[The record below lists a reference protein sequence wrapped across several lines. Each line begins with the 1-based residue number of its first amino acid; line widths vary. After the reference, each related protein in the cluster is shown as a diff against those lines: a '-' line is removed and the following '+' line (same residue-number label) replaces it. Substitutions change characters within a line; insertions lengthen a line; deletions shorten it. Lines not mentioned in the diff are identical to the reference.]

1 MRSSESS
8 VKWQK
13 ANPEKVRAERKLRY
27 AVKCGLLIRPST
39 CSMCGDG
46 GKIHSHHSDYTKP
59 REVIWVCSL
68 CHSDI
73 HRQKRAELNYYIK
86 QRRKMKIKITEA
98 LTCKRCNHIWIT
110 EISDV
115 RQCPRCKS
123 YKWDLSRIDQKE
135 YGLSKESK
143 PSTDRKKER

>member
-73 HRQKRAELNYYIK
+73 HAQDRRESIKLN
-86 QRRKMKIKITEA
+86 RLACLRKMKI
-98 LTCKRCNHIWIT
+98 R
-110 EISDV
+110 IS
-115 RQCPRCKS
+115 P
-123 YKWDLSRIDQKE
+123 
-135 YGLSKESK
+135 
-143 PSTDRKKER
+143 